1 MPMLWPLYKPAPK
14 SGCTEIPAPMKLM
27 IAPEFGSTGAA
38 EMFMFQ
44 ALSAGDGTKPLRL
57 APWPR
62 LIPLHVPAWPPA
74 CPTCKFVEL
83 ELALPGFGFMTVI
96 ANVPADEAVPVAVN
110 CADDR
115 NVVFSGEPANITCAP
130 LTKLAPWIVR

>member
-1 MPMLWPLYKPAPK
+1 
-14 SGCTEIPAPMKLM
+14 MKLM
-27 IAPEFGSTGAA
+27 IAAEFGSTGAA
-38 EMFMFQ
+38 EMFLFQ
-44 ALSAGDGTKPLRL
+44 ALSAGNGTKPLRL

-62 LIPLHVPAWPPA
+62 LIPLQVPAWA
-74 CPTCKFVEL
+74 TGPTCKFAEL

-115 NVVFSGEPANITCAP
+115 NVVLKGEPANSTCAP
-130 LTKLAPWIVR
+130 